1 MVEGSSSGPCMG
13 NSSGDIA
20 EGELTIASGL
30 SYSGSI
36 AADTVER
43 LVVKMM
49 GFCMMVTVMQCL
61 VS

>member
-1 MVEGSSSGPCMG
+1 MVEDSSSGLCMGSSSGE
-13 NSSGDIA
+13 IA
-20 EGELTIASGL
+20 EGELTIASGS
-30 SYSGSI
+30 SYSGI

-49 GFCMMVTVMQCL
+49 GFCMMVTVIQCL

>member
-1 MVEGSSSGPCMG
+1 MVEVSSSGPCMG
-13 NSSGDIA
+13 SSSGDIA
-20 EGELTIASGL
+20 EGELTIASGS

-43 LVVKMM
+43 LVVKMV
-49 GFCMMVTVMQCL
+49 GFCMMFTVIQCH

>member
-13 NSSGDIA
+13 SSSGDMA
-20 EGELTIASGL
+20 EGELTIASG
-30 SYSGSI
+30 SSSI

-49 GFCMMVTVMQCL
+49 GFCMMVTVIQCL